1 MMEALM
7 LHTLSVSLLPLLL
20 ICAAA
25 SDVMSLRIP
34 NWLTALT
41 AALFFPM
48 ALLTGMPLV
57 DFAMHVAAGLG
68 LFCAGFLFFQ
78 IGLFGGG
85 DAKLMAAAGLWFGT
99 AQTLPFLFMTAMAGG
114 LLAMLVGLWSVIA
127 ISWEIQGDN
136 AITESFG
143 KRIRGLK
150 PNVPYGFALA
160 IGGIIAFKDTWWMHS
175 LV

>member
-1 MMEALM
+1 
-7 LHTLSVSLLPLLL
+7 
-20 ICAAA
+20 
-25 SDVMSLRIP
+25 
-34 NWLTALT
+34 
-41 AALFFPM
+41 
-48 ALLTGMPLV
+48 
-57 DFAMHVAAGLG
+57 
-68 LFCAGFLFFQ
+68 LFFQ